1 MKLILNEEQQM
12 LRDSAKDFAEQKTP
26 VSHFRGLRDNKD
38 PLNWDKE
45 IWKEMVDLGWSG
57 ILIPEEFGGSDFG
70 LAGIS
75 VIMQEVGKTLTPS
88 PLFATAVLGASAIT
102 SFGTQDQKSKYLPLI
117 ASGEITTALAVDEES
132 HHAPANTITK
142 AELVN
147 DKWILNGKKKFV
159 VDGASADV
167 LIILA
172 RTSGAKGENTGLT
185 LFILDANAKGVEVI
199 KTDMADCRNYAN
211 IVLNNVA
218 VDKTAILGDQESG
231 GEAVDKILDEGRIAL
246 ASEMLGNSEAA
257 FEMTINYLKERKQ
270 FGVHIGTFQ
279 ALQHRAAEMFC
290 EIELT
295 KSAVMAAMQGADE
308 NNNDLQRMASLAKS
322 IAGETLY
329 LVSNESVQM
338 HGGIG
343 VTDEYDIGFFM
354 KRARVAEVIFGGANF
369 HQERYANLSNFL
381 RIIKLL

>member
-45 IWKEMVDLGWSG
+45 VWKEMVDLGWSG

-142 AELVN
+142 AELVKE
-147 DKWILNGKKKFV
+147 KWVLNGKKKFV

-185 LFILDANAKGVEVI
+185 LFILDASAKGIEII

-211 IVLNNVA
+211 IVLDNVK
-218 VDKTAILGDQESG
+218 VDKAAILGDQESG
-231 GEAVDKILDEGRIAL
+231 GEAIDKILDEGRIAL

-270 FGVHIGTFQ
+270 FGVLIGTFQ

-369 HQERYANLSNFL
+369 HQERYANLSNF
-381 RIIKLL
+381 

>member
-1 MKLILNEEQQM
+1 MKLVLNEEQQM
-12 LRDSAKDFAEQKTP
+12 LRDSAKDFAANRTP
-26 VSHFRGLRDNKD
+26 VNHFRSLRDNND
-38 PLNWDKE
+38 PLNWDKDV
-45 IWKEMVDLGWSG
+45 WKEMVDLGWSG

-88 PLFATAVLGASAIT
+88 PLFATAVMGASAINT
-102 SFGTQDQKSKYLPLI
+102 FGTQEQKAEYLPKI
-117 ASGEITTALAVDEES
+117 AAGNITTAIAIDEES
-132 HHAPANTITK
+132 HHAPFNSMAQ
-142 AELVN
+142 AELVG
-147 DKWILNGKKKFV
+147 DEWVLNGKKKFV
-159 VDGASADV
+159 VDGASADI
-167 LIILA
+167 LIVLA
-172 RTSGAKGENTGLT
+172 RTSGVKGDKAGLT
-185 LFILDANAKGVEVI
+185 LFIVDANHTGVEII

-211 IVLNNVA
+211 IVLDNVKISKDA
-218 VDKTAILGDQESG
+218 LLGDQESG
-231 GEAVDKILDEGRIAL
+231 GEAIDKILDEGRIAL
-246 ASEMLGNSEAA
+246 SAEMLGNSEAA
-257 FEMTINYLKERKQ
+257 FEMTLNYLKERKQ
-270 FGVHIGTFQ
+270 FGVLIGTFQ

-343 VTDEYDIGFFM
+343 VTDEYDIGFYM

-369 HQERYANLSNFL
+369 HQERYANLSNF
-381 RIIKLL
+381 

>member
-1 MKLILNEEQQM
+1 MKLVLNEEQQM
-12 LRDSAKDFAEQKTP
+12 LSDSAKDFAANRTP
-26 VSHFRGLRDNKD
+26 VNHFRSLRDNND
-38 PLNWDKE
+38 PLNWDKDV
-45 IWKEMVDLGWSG
+45 WKEMVDLGWAG
-57 ILIPEEFGGSDFG
+57 ILIPQEFGGSDFG

-88 PLFATAVLGASAIT
+88 PLFATAVMGASAINT
-102 SFGTQDQKSKYLPLI
+102 FGTQEQKAEYLPKI
-117 ASGEITTALAVDEES
+117 AAGNITTAIAIDEES
-132 HHAPANTITK
+132 HHAPFNSMAQ
-142 AELVN
+142 AELVG
-147 DKWILNGKKKFV
+147 DEWVLNGKKKFV
-159 VDGASADV
+159 VDGASADI

-172 RTSGAKGENTGLT
+172 RTSGIKGDKAGLT
-185 LFILDANAKGVEVI
+185 LFIVDASHTGVEII

-211 IVLNNVA
+211 IILDNVKISKDA
-218 VDKTAILGDQESG
+218 LLGDQESG
-231 GEAVDKILDEGRIAL
+231 GEAIDKILDEGRIAL
-246 ASEMLGNSEAA
+246 SAEMLGNSEAA
-257 FEMTINYLKERKQ
+257 FEMTLNYLKERKQ
-270 FGVHIGTFQ
+270 FGVLIGTFQ

-343 VTDEYDIGFFM
+343 VTDEYDIGFYM

-369 HQERYANLSNFL
+369 HQERYANLSNF
-381 RIIKLL
+381 

>member
-1 MKLILNEEQQM
+1 MKLVLNGEQEM
-12 LRDSAKDFAEQKTP
+12 LRDSAKDFAEQRTP
-26 VSHFRGLRDNKD
+26 VNHFRSLRDKKD
-38 PLNWDKE
+38 PHNWDKE

-88 PLFATAVLGASAIT
+88 PLLATAVLGASAIA
-102 SFGTQDQKSKYLPLI
+102 SYGTQEQKSKYLPMI
-117 ASGEITTALAVDEES
+117 ASGEITTAVAVDEES
-132 HHAPANTITK
+132 HHRPFNTVSTAK
-142 AELVN
+142 AEGH
-147 DKWILNGKKKFV
+147 KWVLNGKKKFV

-167 LIILA
+167 LIVLA
-172 RTSGAKGENTGLT
+172 RTSGTKGDSTGLT
-185 LFILDANAKGVEVI
+185 LFIIDSNVDGIEVI

-211 IVLNNVA
+211 IVMNDVTL
-218 VDKTAILGDQESG
+218 DKDALLGDQESG
-231 GEAVDKILDEGRIAL
+231 GEAIDKILDEGRIAL
-246 ASEMLGNSEAA
+246 AAEMLGNSEAA
-257 FEMTINYLKERKQ
+257 FDITLNYLKERKQ
-270 FGVHIGTFQ
+270 FGVLIGTFQ

-295 KSAVMAAMQGADE
+295 KSAVMAAMQGAED

-322 IAGETLY
+322 IAGETLH

-354 KRARVAEVIFGGANF
+354 KRARVAEVIFGGANY
-369 HQERYANLSNFL
+369 HQERYANLSNF
-381 RIIKLL
+381 

>member
-1 MKLILNEEQQM
+1 MKLVLNEEQQM
-12 LRDSAKDFAEQKTP
+12 LSDSAKDFAANRTP
-26 VSHFRGLRDNKD
+26 VNHFRSLRDNND
-38 PLNWDKE
+38 PLNWDKDV
-45 IWKEMVDLGWSG
+45 WKEMVDLGWSG

-88 PLFATAVLGASAIT
+88 PLFATAVMGASAINT
-102 SFGTQDQKSKYLPLI
+102 FGTQEQKAEYLPKI
-117 ASGEITTALAVDEES
+117 AAGKITTAIAIDEES
-132 HHAPANTITK
+132 HHAPFNSIAQ
-142 AELVN
+142 AELVG
-147 DKWILNGKKKFV
+147 DEWVLNGKKKFV
-159 VDGASADV
+159 VDGASADI
-167 LIILA
+167 LIVLA
-172 RTSGAKGENTGLT
+172 RTSGVKGDKAGLT
-185 LFILDANAKGVEVI
+185 LFIVDANHTGVEII

-211 IVLNNVA
+211 IVLDNVTISKDA
-218 VDKTAILGDQESG
+218 LLGDQESG
-231 GEAVDKILDEGRIAL
+231 GEAIDKILDEGRIAL
-246 ASEMLGNSEAA
+246 SAEMLGNSEAA
-257 FEMTINYLKERKQ
+257 FEMTLNYLKERKQ
-270 FGVHIGTFQ
+270 FGVLIGTFQ
-279 ALQHRAAEMFC
+279 ALQHRAAEMFV

-343 VTDEYDIGFFM
+343 VTDEYDIGFYM

-369 HQERYANLSNFL
+369 HQERYANLSNF
-381 RIIKLL
+381 

>member
-88 PLFATAVLGASAIT
+88 PLLATAVLGASAIT

-117 ASGEITTALAVDEES
+117 ASGEITTAIAVDEES

-185 LFILDANAKGVEVI
+185 LFILDANAKGIEVI

-369 HQERYANLSNFL
+369 HQERYANLSNF
-381 RIIKLL
+381 

>member
-1 MKLILNEEQQM
+1 MKLVLNEEQQM
-12 LRDSAKDFAEQKTP
+12 LCDSAKDFATNRTP
-26 VSHFRGLRDNKD
+26 VNHFRSLRDNND
-38 PLNWDKE
+38 PLNWDKDV
-45 IWKEMVDLGWSG
+45 WKEMVDLGWSG

-88 PLFATAVLGASAIT
+88 PLFATAVMGASAINT
-102 SFGTQDQKSKYLPLI
+102 FGTQEQKAEYLPKI
-117 ASGEITTALAVDEES
+117 AAGKITTAIAIDEES
-132 HHAPANTITK
+132 HHAPFNSIAQ
-142 AELVN
+142 AELVG
-147 DKWILNGKKKFV
+147 DEWVLNGKKKFV
-159 VDGASADV
+159 VDGASADI
-167 LIILA
+167 LIVLA
-172 RTSGAKGENTGLT
+172 RTSGVKGDKAGLT
-185 LFILDANAKGVEVI
+185 LFIVDANHTGVEII

-211 IVLNNVA
+211 IVLDNVTISKDA
-218 VDKTAILGDQESG
+218 LLGDQESG
-231 GEAVDKILDEGRIAL
+231 GEAIDKVLDEGRIAL
-246 ASEMLGNSEAA
+246 SAEMLGNSEAA
-257 FEMTINYLKERKQ
+257 FEMTLNYLKERKQ
-270 FGVHIGTFQ
+270 FGVLIGTFQ

-343 VTDEYDIGFFM
+343 VTDEYDIGFYM

-369 HQERYANLSNFL
+369 HQERYANLSNF
-381 RIIKLL
+381 

>member
-257 FEMTINYLKERKQ
+257 FEMTIDYLKERKQ
-270 FGVHIGTFQ
+270 FGVLIGTFQ

-369 HQERYANLSNFL
+369 HQERYANLSNF
-381 RIIKLL
+381 